1 MRFMSYVALAT
12 VAAAAGSAGAQT
24 AFDGQTAGQVPSGWT
39 CGVTGTGA
47 GKWQIETD
55 AQAPSPP
62 NVLTQRG
69 RADFPWCVL
78 EGELAENGTV
88 AVSFKPISGKE
99 DQAGG
104 VVWRWKDANT
114 YYVARGNAVENN
126 VSLYHVSRGVRHTI
140 KYQSAPGSWPPD
152 ASSRSTVE
160 YWASSFFRRARSS
173 QPVAVRT
180 VPLPGVPG
188 PAAGPRSGEQPCRQ
202 GTRWQRARA

>member
-12 VAAAAGSAGAQT
+12 MAAAAGTAAAQT

-39 CGVTGTGA
+39 CGVNGSGA
-47 GKWQIETD
+47 AKWQIETD

-69 RADFPWCVL
+69 RADFPWCIQ
-78 EGELAENGTV
+78 EGELVENGMV

-114 YYVARGNAVENN
+114 YYVARGNALENN

-140 KYQSAPGSWPPD
+140 KYQSAPVARNAWHRLEVRFQGERIQVFLDGKSYIDLSDRNISGPGKAGVWTKAD
-152 ASSRSTVE
+152 SIT
-160 YWASSFFRRARSS
+160 SFDDFQVKANN
-173 QPVAVRT
+173 
-180 VPLPGVPG
+180 
-188 PAAGPRSGEQPCRQ
+188 
-202 GTRWQRARA
+202 